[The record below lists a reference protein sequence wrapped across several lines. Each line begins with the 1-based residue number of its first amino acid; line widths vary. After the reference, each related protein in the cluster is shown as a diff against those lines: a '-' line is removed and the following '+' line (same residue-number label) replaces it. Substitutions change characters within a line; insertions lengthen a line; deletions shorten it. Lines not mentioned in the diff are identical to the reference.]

1 MTEKMRLFLNLTLA
15 LIILFSPHVRGS
27 EPRKLSNP
35 EASKEAVALYRYL
48 QDMSGKKILSGQMLV
63 PWGGNELD
71 YLQEKTGKQPAVI
84 GVDFIHQR
92 DNENE
97 VRLAVE
103 WWKSG
108 GIPTIMW
115 HWGAP
120 AVGEGYENS
129 KKPIEIDRCF
139 EEGTSEYTAFWK
151 ELKAKA
157 DLLEKTRDAGVPILW
172 RPYHELDGHW
182 FWWGKQ
188 GPERFKKLWIT
199 MYNYYVKERKL
210 NNLIWVL
217 CYTGDPKEAW
227 YPGDQYVDIAGGDT
241 YEGADDP
248 HREMYVA
255 VKKIVKDTTMPVT
268 YHECGIPPNPSK
280 CIGEGVMWSW
290 WMQWHTGH
298 LYKTDV
304 TYLNEVYH
312 HDLVLTKDELPDIMK
327 VYGY

>member
-1 MTEKMRLFLNLTLA
+1 
-15 LIILFSPHVRGS
+15 
-27 EPRKLSNP
+27 
-35 EASKEAVALYRYL
+35 
-48 QDMSGKKILSGQMLV
+48 
-63 PWGGNELD
+63 
-71 YLQEKTGKQPAVI
+71 
-84 GVDFIHQR
+84 
-92 DNENE
+92 
-97 VRLAVE
+97 VE

-248 HREMYVA
+248 HREMHVA
-255 VKKIVKDTTMPVT
+255 VKEIVRDTTMPVT
-268 YHECGIPPNPSK
+268 YHECGIPPNPAK
-280 CIGEGVMWSW
+280 CIDEGVMWSW

-312 HDLVLTKDELPDIMK
+312 HELVLTKDELPDIMK
-327 VYGY
+327 VYGF